1 MDLLSHA
8 VLGTAVSQSRAER
21 RMLVVAGTAG
31 ALAPDLDLL
40 IRSASDPL
48 LFVELHRQFT
58 HSFLF
63 APVGALGA
71 AVLVYALLARGARR
85 RVALARLWAYA
96 MLGYVTHVLLDACTS
111 YGVELFWPLTDARPA
126 LSIISVFDPL
136 FTLPVAGLAAAA
148 VLRRRRACAL
158 AALGW
163 GAAYLGLA
171 AVQAERAEVAAGA
184 VAERRGHAPVRLL
197 AIPSFANTLVWK
209 TLYEHDGRYYV
220 DAIRVASTVRLFAGE
235 SAPVLDVPAE
245 LPWLAADSR
254 QARDLER
261 FRAVSNGW
269 LALDPDVAHR
279 VVELRYSLVPNRI
292 APYWALALDP
302 GAARETHA
310 RFVTTRERRPE
321 QGLELLDMV
330 LGRTR
335 GVPID

>member
-8 VLGTAVSQSRAER
+8 VLGTAASQTRADR
-21 RMLVVAGTAG
+21 RALVAACMAG

-58 HSFLF
+58 HSLVV
-63 APVGALGA
+63 APLGALGV
-71 AVLVYALLARGARR
+71 AVLVYALLVHGARR
-85 RVALARLWAYA
+85 RVELARLWTYA
-96 MLGYVTHVLLDACTS
+96 TLGYVTHVGLDACTS
-111 YGVELFWPLTDARPA
+111 YGVELFWPLADARPA

-136 FTLPVAGLAAAA
+136 FTLPLAGLAAAA
-148 VLRRRRACAL
+148 VLRRRRAYAL
-158 AALGW
+158 AALVW
-163 GAAYLGLA
+163 GAVYLGLA
-171 AVQAERAEVAAGA
+171 AVQAERAEAAAQA
-184 VAERRGHAPVRLL
+184 VAERRGHEPARLL

-220 DAIRVASTVRLFAGE
+220 DAIRAASTVRLFAGE
-235 SAPVLDVPAE
+235 SVPVLDTSAE
-245 LPWLAADSR
+245 LPWLTAGSR

-261 FRAVSNGW
+261 FREVSNGW

-292 APYWALALDP
+292 APYWALELDP
-302 GAARETHA
+302 EAAPGTHA

-330 LGRTR
+330 LGRAR